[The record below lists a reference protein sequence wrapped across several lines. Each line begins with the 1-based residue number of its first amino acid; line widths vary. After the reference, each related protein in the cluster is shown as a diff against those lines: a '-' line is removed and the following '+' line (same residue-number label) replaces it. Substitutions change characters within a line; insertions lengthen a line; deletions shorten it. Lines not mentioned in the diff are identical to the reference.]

1 MRKHTL
7 LCFLVLGNHTAY
19 LVLTTMLLEKKHACA
34 NHLGTQRLSMC
45 WTRGCE
51 GIDYDYDYD
60 YEYAA
65 GISTAKLIT
74 VCVRSNQ

>member
-1 MRKHTL
+1 
-7 LCFLVLGNHTAY
+7 
-19 LVLTTMLLEKKHACA
+19 
-34 NHLGTQRLSMC
+34 MC

>member
-1 MRKHTL
+1 
-7 LCFLVLGNHTAY
+7 
-19 LVLTTMLLEKKHACA
+19 
-34 NHLGTQRLSMC
+34 MC

-51 GIDYDYDYD
+51 GIDYDYDYDYD